1 MQPKPAAILPGA
13 LLCGVLAAIGAAVGA
28 TALGGLFG
36 GAILAMALGIVGAA
50 LIPASAIDAGA
61 TWVVRVVLPL
71 GIVLLGA
78 GVHVDELI
86 ELGARGAAMGVG
98 VIALSGLLFLGLAYS
113 GRIPGR
119 LAALLAFGNGICGG
133 SAIAAAAPVLGAKR
147 EEVAVS
153 VSAVALA
160 GTVGTFALPLVGQWL
175 ELSPRDFGLWAGLAL
190 QQTPQVVAA
199 GMALGPEAGEVA
211 TTIKL
216 VRIALLVP
224 AIFLLGAF
232 WRTGR
237 DGSEGTRRRLI
248 PSFLWGFLFLS
259 VASTLH
265 LLPDLSLRF
274 DPHSWLAGSQM
285 RVDLR
290 EVATVGSQACMGA
303 ALAAIGL
310 QTRWASF
317 KQVGASAI
325 TGALIASLVI
335 ASVMGWLVLHG

>member
-1 MQPKPAAILPGA
+1 MQANPAAIFPGA
-13 LLCGVLAAIGAAVGA
+13 LLCGVIAAIGAALGA

-36 GAILAMALGIVGAA
+36 GAVLAMALGIAGAA
-50 LIPASAIDAGA
+50 LIPASATDAGA
-61 TWVVRVVLPL
+61 TWVVRVMLPL
-71 GIVLLGA
+71 GKVLLGA
-78 GVHVDELI
+78 GVRVDELI
-86 ELGARGAAMGVG
+86 DLGVRGAAMGVG
-98 VIALSGLLFLGLAYS
+98 VIALSGLLFLALAYS
-113 GRIPGR
+113 GRVPGR

-147 EEVAVS
+147 EEVAIS
-153 VSAVALA
+153 VAAVALA
-160 GTVGTFALPLVGQWL
+160 GTVGTFALPLIGQWL

-216 VRIALLVP
+216 VRIALLGP
-224 AIFLLGAF
+224 AIFLLGTF
-232 WRTGR
+232 WRAGR
-237 DGSEGTRRRLI
+237 DGSKRTTRLI

-265 LLPDLSLRF
+265 LLPDLTLRF
-274 DPHSWLAGSQM
+274 DPHSWLADSQM

-290 EVATVGSQACMGA
+290 EVATLGSQACMGA

-310 QTRWASF
+310 QTRWDSF

-325 TGALIASLVI
+325 GAALIARLII
-335 ASVMGWLVLHG
+335 ASVMGWLVLSG

>member
-1 MQPKPAAILPGA
+1 MRSNPLAVLPGA
-13 LLCGVLAAIGAAVGA
+13 LLCGVIAAIGAALGA

-36 GAILAMALGIVGAA
+36 GAVLAMALGILAAA
-50 LIPASAIDAGA
+50 LIPASATDAGA
-61 TWVVRVVLPL
+61 TWVVRVMLPL

-78 GVHVDELI
+78 GVRVDELI
-86 ELGARGAAMGVG
+86 DLGVRGAAMGVG

-113 GRIPGR
+113 GRVPGR

-147 EEVAVS
+147 EEVAIS

-160 GTVGTFALPLVGQWL
+160 GTVGTFALPLIGQWL

-224 AIFLLGAF
+224 AIFLLGTF
-232 WRTGR
+232 WRAGG
-237 DGSEGTRRRLI
+237 DGSKRTTRLI

-265 LLPDLSLRF
+265 LLPDLTVRF
-274 DPHSWLAGSQM
+274 DPHSWLADSQM
-285 RVDLR
+285 RLDLR
-290 EVATVGSQACMGA
+290 HVATLGSQACMGA

-310 QTRWASF
+310 QTRWDSF
-317 KQVGASAI
+317 KEVGGSAI
-325 TGALIASLVI
+325 AAALLASLII